1 MALKNPKNIIILG
14 AGSTGEY
21 LAEELS
27 AEHNIV
33 LIDKDINKI
42 NQIKNKS
49 KMDLLTIAG
58 DAADLSI
65 FNEIDLKDINFF
77 TIAPPMPPV
86 APVINIFLS
95 LRFIIY
101 FLYIINFIDTLSC
114 YFITSSFY

>member
-65 FNEIDLKDINFF
+65 FNEIDL
-77 TIAPPMPPV
+77 
-86 APVINIFLS
+86 
-95 LRFIIY
+95 
-101 FLYIINFIDTLSC
+101 
-114 YFITSSFY
+114 

>member
-49 KMDLLTIAG
+49 
-58 DAADLSI
+58 
-65 FNEIDLKDINFF
+65 N
-77 TIAPPMPPV
+77 V
-86 APVINIFLS
+86 
-95 LRFIIY
+95 R
-101 FLYIINFIDTLSC
+101 
-114 YFITSSFY
+114 